1 MLSWPS
7 EFLGSGRKLPPDAG
21 FLHPKWLGRR
31 LLSWCHISLVH
42 LAWPCYKP
50 SGHAQMDWRS
60 ALTWLPGPTGQNSQ
74 FHCAFQE
81 LLKPFHHGSAP
92 CKAQAL
98 RQHRFVQGQRSSLQL
113 NRVMWWLSAFRCSP
127 PNGNLGF
134 HLDIRVEPCIWMV
147 SKVLTH
153 LQATKC
159 HPPRWNEHWWLPAV
173 DFGHRRERPGIW
185 TKPAGLWMLGWPTMA
200 TSPGCCIQL
209 RWYDWAEDDKCLG
222 WIHRCREGWCNG
234 PGSFPKCSGR
244 SPATSLSSDL
254 QGQDRT
260 TRQHSAPKG
269 QVTESIS
276 HPNEWHEIARMVQ
289 VSTDQLRAA
298 FPPSWRF

>member
-159 HPPRWNEHWWLPAV
+159 HPLSETNTDGFR
-173 DFGHRRERPGIW
+173 
-185 TKPAGLWMLGWPTMA
+185 LWI
-200 TSPGCCIQL
+200 S
-209 RWYDWAEDDKCLG
+209 
-222 WIHRCREGWCNG
+222 
-234 PGSFPKCSGR
+234 
-244 SPATSLSSDL
+244 
-254 QGQDRT
+254 
-260 TRQHSAPKG
+260 
-269 QVTESIS
+269 VTEES
-276 HPNEWHEIARMVQ
+276 
-289 VSTDQLRAA
+289 DQEFGQNLLGFGCWDDQRWRLPQAAA
-298 FPPSWRF
+298 FSWGDTTGWKMTNVLDGFIGAVKDGAMVRVLFPNVLEDLLPLHCHLTSKAKTEQPDSIPLRRGK